1 MRCGDELITETEAGE
16 GILANDTNKDGY
28 AETARQK
35 SPASTALKLGLVS
48 AASAIVGGLAA
59 AWWYRRTLSKFQN
72 PIAIEDQS
80 GVPYRKAE
88 EETVVSSEEDDLPH
102 LISD

>member
-35 SPASTALKLGLVS
+35 SPASTALKLGLFR
-48 AASAIVGGLAA
+48 LL
-59 AWWYRRTLSKFQN
+59 R
-72 PIAIEDQS
+72 QS
-80 GVPYRKAE
+80 WA
-88 EETVVSSEEDDLPH
+88 DWLPH
-102 LISD
+102 GGTEELWANSRIP